1 MLLTTEVRVDG
12 GYEVPGD
19 GNIGPIKRSLIVEAI
34 DAVFACLR
42 LILSRAAKR
51 GESEACKYSRGLSL
65 QKKFHQGSSANVL

>member
-1 MLLTTEVRVDG
+1 MLPTTEVRVDG

-42 LILSRAAKR
+42 VC
-51 GESEACKYSRGLSL
+51 G
-65 QKKFHQGSSANVL
+65 

>member
-34 DAVFACLR
+34 DAVFAVDAEPR
-42 LILSRAAKR
+42 RKAW
-51 GESEACKYSRGLSL
+51 
-65 QKKFHQGSSANVL
+65 

>member
-1 MLLTTEVRVDG
+1 MLPTTEVRVDG

-42 LILSRAAKR
+42 VCVFACLRLMLSRAAKR
-51 GESEACKYSRGLSL
+51 GESEACKYSRGRSL
-65 QKKFHQGSSANVL
+65 QRTFH